1 MDPKGADTKP
11 ARLDYTDQAA
21 PDLAFTVSKENVEW
35 LRSIRNARRLEV
47 EAMERFFNQL
57 DVLRPGIGLV

>member
-1 MDPKGADTKP
+1 MKP
-11 ARLDYTDQAA
+11 ASLDYADQAA
-21 PDLAFTVSKENVEW
+21 TDFTFTVSQENVEW

-57 DVLRPGIGLV
+57 DVLRPGIGLA

>member
-1 MDPKGADTKP
+1 MKP
-11 ARLDYTDQAA
+11 ANLDYADQAA
-21 PDLAFTVSKENVEW
+21 TDFTFTVSQENVEW

-57 DVLRPGIGLV
+57 DVLRPGIGLA